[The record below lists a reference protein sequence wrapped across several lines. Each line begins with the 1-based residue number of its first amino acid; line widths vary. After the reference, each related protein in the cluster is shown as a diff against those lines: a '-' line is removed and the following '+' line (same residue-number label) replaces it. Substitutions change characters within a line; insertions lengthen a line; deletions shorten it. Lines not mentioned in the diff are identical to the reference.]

1 MVEGKEDQ
9 VSAIVVNYNGGAYLD
24 DCLSSLLRQSHVN
37 LEVILVDNVST
48 DGSVEHVRDKFPE
61 VRVIENERNI
71 GYGAAVNRG
80 VALSKSSYIIPLS
93 YDLRLD
99 EYCISELVRLV
110 NQEGVGAAQAKL
122 LDAFQPGLINY
133 YGHVLNFLGMACC
146 GHINE
151 PDRADLK
158 EEEIPAGNHVLV
170 RRGLFERLGGFDENI
185 FLYQED
191 TDLCWRIRLLGKKIM
206 ISPRAVMY
214 HKYDF
219 WRNPNKFYHS
229 EKARAIMLMK
239 NYSLSTLLLIA
250 PAAFLLEA
258 AEFVHALM
266 YRWFW
271 RKVKS
276 YGEIVVSLPS
286 IIKKRRLVQRDRVV
300 NDRQIVSL
308 FIGPVRL
315 TDGSVTDQELGLIDW
330 LLNPVVASYW
340 RLVKGII

>member
-1 MVEGKEDQ
+1 MRGKEDP
-9 VSAIVVNYNGGAYLD
+9 VSAVVVNYNGGAYLD
-24 DCLSSLLRQSHVN
+24 DCLNSLLRQTHHN
-37 LEVILVDNVST
+37 LEVILVDNVSS

-80 VALSKSSYIIPLS
+80 VAAARGSFIIPLS

-99 EYCISELVRLV
+99 ENCISELVRLV
-110 NQEGVGAAQAKL
+110 NKEGVGAAQAKL

-133 YGHVLNFLGMACC
+133 YGHVLTYLGMAYC
-146 GHINE
+146 GYINE
-151 PDRADLK
+151 RDRPDL
-158 EEEIPAGNHVLV
+158 EEKEIPAGNHILV
-170 RRGLFERLGGFDENI
+170 SRSLFEEIGGFDENI

-191 TDLCWRIRLLGKKIM
+191 TDICWRIRLLGRKVM
-206 ISPRAVMY
+206 ISPKALMY

-219 WRNPNKFYHS
+219 GRNPNKFYHS
-229 EKARAIMLMK
+229 EKARAIMLIK
-239 NYSLSTLLLIA
+239 NYRLKTLLLIA

-276 YGEIVVSLPS
+276 YGEILLSLPS
-286 IIKKRRLVQRDRVV
+286 ILKKRRQVQETRTVS
-300 NDRQIVSL
+300 DRQIVSL
-308 FIGPVRL
+308 FVGRIRVVSGA
-315 TDGSVTDQELGLIDW
+315 VTDSEHRLIERV
-330 LLNPVVASYW
+330 LNPPLALYW
-340 RLVKGII
+340 KLMRRII